1 MRKFLGAL
9 KNCGERFI
17 SERGK
22 ICIFKVTIVL
32 MVLYKARDLDEN
44 VRMRMNVWKI
54 KCEEG

>member
-1 MRKFLGAL
+1 MRRFLGAL

-32 MVLYKARDLDEN
+32 MVLYKAWDLDEDECVEN
-44 VRMRMNVWKI
+44 
-54 KCEEG
+54 